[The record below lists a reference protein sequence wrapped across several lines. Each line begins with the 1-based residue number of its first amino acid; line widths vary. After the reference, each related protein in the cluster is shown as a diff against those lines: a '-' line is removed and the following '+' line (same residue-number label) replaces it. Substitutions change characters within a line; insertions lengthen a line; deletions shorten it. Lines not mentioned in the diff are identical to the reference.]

1 MNFENEAAVK
11 KDRLRFTKNKLSAN
25 LTLLAIVFDALYFV
39 NIYQSDVG
47 TYYYRLIIG
56 VSIVYNLLFMLT
68 AFLASEG
75 VKSYKMGYSFVLV
88 ALGIGQIVRIFI
100 LPMSARSATVVLS
113 DVEEIVM
120 GGRQFTWVCT
130 CLVVSAVLCIAAGI
144 ISYVKT
150 STLTRYLAE
159 LESQA

>member
-11 KDRLRFTKNKLSAN
+11 RDRLRFTKNKLSAN

-56 VSIVYNLLFMLT
+56 ISIVYNLLFMLA
-68 AFLASEG
+68 AFLSSEG
-75 VKSYKMGYSFVLV
+75 VKSYKMGYSYVLV

-100 LPMSARSATVVLS
+100 LPLSAKNAVVTLS
-113 DVEEIVM
+113 EVEEIVM
-120 GGRQFTWVCT
+120 GGSQFAWVCF
-130 CLVVSAVLCIAAGI
+130 CLIASAVLCIAAGV
-144 ISYVKT
+144 ISYIKT
-150 STLTRYLAE
+150 STLTKYLAE
-159 LESQA
+159 LEAQA